1 MNREMNMSKNRN
13 MSFKICGEIKGKTN
27 YKYFSFI
34 ISLAMIFSFGSRA
47 IAYIP
52 SSRMILDKVVEGA
65 LKTPIYVE
73 QEVRLVSSQSMAY
86 LKEQWLFENENS
98 AKVIVRGEK
107 DLQDQLA
114 FQIQAADR
122 SQIMDQA
129 KLGDHQKRKQPLME
143 RVFFIKG
150 TEGLMRFLVQSE
162 IVGEEIF
169 NSQAFK
175 KIPGNNGFQYQPEIF
190 LRLGR
195 VGGKVAYVL
204 GPSPKDE
211 NSTPGFWVEQDLFHI
226 FKLRNS
232 KGEEIRFE
240 KMTNFSKGIRWPKEM
255 QMSWGSL
262 GSGLSMMAQVQ
273 TNIVK
278 VPDASLKQLFQK
290 KIDRKTLEFEKHP
303 AKNMIEEFYQRF
315 R

>member
-1 MNREMNMSKNRN
+1 MKSF
-13 MSFKICGEIKGKTN
+13 FKIGGKIKRESK
-27 YKYFSFI
+27 YKYLLFLFCTT
-34 ISLAMIFSFGSRA
+34 MILGVGPRVM
-47 IAYIP
+47 AYIP
-52 SSRMILDKVVEGA
+52 SSRMILDKVVEGVI
-65 LKTPIYVE
+65 KTPIYVE
-73 QEVRLVSSQSMAY
+73 QEVRLVSSQNVAY
-86 LKEQWLFENENS
+86 LKEQWLFESENS
-98 AKVIVRGEK
+98 ARVIVRGEK

-114 FQIQAADR
+114 FQIQISDR
-122 SQIMDQA
+122 SQIMDQQRF
-129 KLGDHQKRKQPLME
+129 GDRQKKKQPLME

-162 IVGEEIF
+162 IVGDEIF

-175 KIPGNNGFQYQPEIF
+175 KIPGNNGFQYQPETF

-195 VGGKVAYVL
+195 VGGKIAYVL
-204 GPSPKDE
+204 GPSPKE
-211 NSTPGFWVEQDLFHI
+211 ESSTPGFWVEQDLFQI

-255 QMSWGSL
+255 QMTWV
-262 GSGLSMMAQVQ
+262 GSGSSLSMMAQIQ
-273 TNIVK
+273 TNMVK
-278 VPDASLKQLFQK
+278 VPDAVLKQLFQK
-290 KIDRKTLEFEKHP
+290 KIDRKALEFEKHP